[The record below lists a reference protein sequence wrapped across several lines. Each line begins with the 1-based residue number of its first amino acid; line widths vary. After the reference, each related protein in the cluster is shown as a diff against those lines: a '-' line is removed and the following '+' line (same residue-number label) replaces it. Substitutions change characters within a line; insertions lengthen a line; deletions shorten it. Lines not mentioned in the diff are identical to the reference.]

1 MCKIRTFDLMLQ
13 ELVKQNKELK
23 ISVEAEKTK
32 NADLNEEIQL
42 ITKSLENK
50 QWESIL
56 EINKDLDRV
65 SGLCFM
71 KIVTLTYSVKIQ

>member
-1 MCKIRTFDLMLQ
+1 M
-13 ELVKQNKELK
+13 KQNKELK
-23 ISVEAEKTK
+23 ITVEAEKTK

-42 ITKSLENK
+42 ITKSLENM

-65 SGLCFM
+65 SGLF
-71 KIVTLTYSVKIQ
+71 L

>member
-1 MCKIRTFDLMLQ
+1 M
-13 ELVKQNKELK
+13 KQNKELK
-23 ISVEAEKTK
+23 ITVEAEKTK

-42 ITKSLENK
+42 ITKSLETK

-65 SGLCFM
+65 SGLFL
-71 KIVTLTYSVKIQ
+71 IRILI